1 MILEQEVSKYIDNLR
16 GRKAYEQKR
25 SQKLGFKS
33 FEEYIEHKLLKKL
46 GLNNSVKHENKSLS
60 QNKNI
65 KKDKI
70 AATSSCSCCSN

>member
-1 MILEQEVSKYIDNLR
+1 MLEQEVSKYIDNLG
-16 GRKAYEQKR
+16 GRRAYEQKK
-25 SQKLGFKS
+25 SQKLGFRS

-46 GLNNSVKHENKSLS
+46 QLNDAEKHKTKSLS

-70 AATSSCSCCSN
+70 AATRSCGCCSN